1 VGFHLNL
8 GQIYSAFRK
17 ERGGWGRIPWGRY
30 SQRALRVG
38 GGDEGEIAGRM
49 VAMERELDGEER
61 RIRGGKKGGGS
72 QIII

>member
-1 VGFHLNL
+1 MGEDTL
-8 GQIYSAFRK
+8 GKIFTESFESR
-17 ERGGWGRIPWGRY
+17 
-30 SQRALRVG
+30 

-61 RIRGGKKGGGS
+61 RIRGGRKGGGS